1 MNAYWTNRLSGW
13 NAQLFRELK
22 GRLKPRNFL
31 VTIAASLL
39 TQLSVL
45 LIFWAQIPGSET
57 YSSPYCTGKG
67 GYRWFDCVNAAG
79 VDLRSLMDSTPAA
92 AANFVPVIHWQLW
105 WSNLFQTLSWMLPF
119 VVLIAGVYMLI
130 GDLAKEERRGTLNFI
145 RLSPQTSQNVLL
157 GKILG
162 VPILVYLAVG
172 LAIPLHLFSATA
184 AGISGLEIISFY
196 LITIATCAFFYTSSL
211 LFAFLGGSQGW
222 VGAVVIWVSYTF
234 FFQIW
239 QTQQS
244 SNPSLYPAP
253 NLYFQMPIN
262 SSIGLTLGFWL
273 VTLGTA
279 TVWIWQAVNRRFR
292 NPNLTLISK
301 HQAYLGTIGFE
312 FWLLGFVLRGEQPY
326 RILDDLVIAS
336 CFSFLWF
343 TLLIAALSPHRQ
355 TLLDWAR
362 YRRQRQMQQ
371 GRSNQVTVKD
381 LIWGEKS
388 PPILAIS
395 ISLGLAIAIFLP
407 WVVTWDVL
415 QQQFQALAVMGLGTV
430 FTLVCAVIAQLAL
443 FARTPR
449 RGAIAATLVSAYI
462 FLPPT
467 LMGLMGFTPSFN
479 TAIPWLFTAF
489 AFTAVEYIS
498 GMAIAF
504 SFLSQL
510 SLFSLLALRL
520 TQQLRK
526 AGESESK
533 ALLAAARS

>member
-1 MNAYWTNRLSGW
+1 MNAYWINHLSGW

-39 TQLSVL
+39 TQLAVL
-45 LIFWAQIPGSET
+45 LILWAQIPGSET

-67 GYRWFDCVNAAG
+67 GYRWFDCVNSTG
-79 VDLRSLMDSTPAA
+79 VALRSLMDSTPAA
-92 AANFVPVIHWQLW
+92 AANFVPVINWQLW
-105 WSNLFQTLSWMLPF
+105 WSDLFQTLSWMLPF
-119 VVLIAGVYMLI
+119 IVLMAGVYMLI

-145 RLSPQTSQNVLL
+145 RLSPQTSQSVLL

-184 AGISGLEIISFY
+184 AEISGLEIISFY

-222 VGAVVIWVSYTF
+222 VGAVVIWVCYTF

-239 QTQQS
+239 QMQQS
-244 SNPSLYPAP
+244 SSTSRYPAP
-253 NLYFQMPIN
+253 NFYFQMPIN
-262 SSIGLTLGFWL
+262 DSILLTLGFWL
-273 VTLGTA
+273 VTLGAA

-292 NPNLTLISK
+292 NPNLTLVSK
-301 HQAYLGTIGFE
+301 RQAYLGTIGFE
-312 FWLLGFVLRGEQPY
+312 FWLLGFVLRDKPTYSHLE
-326 RILDDLVIAS
+326 DLLIAA
-336 CFSFLWF
+336 CCSFLWLM
-343 TLLIAALSPHRQ
+343 LLIAALSPHRQ

-362 YRRQRQMQQ
+362 YRRQRRMQQ
-371 GRSNQVTVKD
+371 GRSGQATARD

-388 PPILAIS
+388 PPLLAIA
-395 ISLGLAIAIFLP
+395 INLGLGIAIFLP
-407 WVVTWDVL
+407 WVLTWDVPR
-415 QQQFQALAVMGLGTV
+415 QQFQALAVMGLGTV
-430 FTLVCAVIAQLAL
+430 FTLVCAIIAQLAL
-443 FARTPR
+443 FAKTPR
-449 RGAIAATLVSAYI
+449 RGAIAATLIAAYI

-467 LMGLMGFTPSFN
+467 LMGLLSMAPSFN

-489 AFTAVEYIS
+489 AFTALEYVS
-498 GMAIAF
+498 SMAIVF
-504 SFLSQL
+504 SFLTQL
-510 SLFSLLALRL
+510 SVFSLLALRL